1 MVKRT
6 MTLSPYQFPK
16 LDRINHVS
24 TNPKTKI
31 FSLILTKILSIRKLK
46 NEPTQQL
53 FLAIKIESQI

>member
-1 MVKRT
+1 

-16 LDRINHVS
+16 LDRTNHVS

-46 NEPTQQL
+46 NELTQQL
-53 FLAIKIESQI
+53 FLAIKIEFQI